1 MVNTVENKTVLIT
14 GANNATGIGAAIV
27 RAFAR
32 CRARIGLHYL
42 ETTSL
47 AADPEIQI
55 GYSIVGRAGA
65 ESVAAEAR
73 GLGGVVAI
81 APADLADPNAIGSLF
96 DEVETALG
104 PVDVLVNNAAHFEN
118 PDTIFDVSA
127 GTFDRYFAVNSRAPA
142 LLMSEFARR
151 YQARRASYGRIINI
165 STDAARAFATQIG
178 YGASKLALEALTR
191 SVACELGPLGITV
204 NAIAPGPVQTG
215 YITHEMELRLLPTI
229 PLRRLGTPADIA
241 DVVVLF
247 ASEQARW
254 MTGQVVQV
262 AGGHAL

>member
-1 MVNTVENKTVLIT
+1 MVTSFSTTTVLVT
-14 GANNATGIGAAIV
+14 GANTGIGAAIV
-27 RAFAR
+27 SAFAHQG
-32 CRARIGLHYL
+32 ARIGLHFL
-42 ETTSL
+42 EEASL
-47 AADPEIQI
+47 PIDGVVIGHTFGGRPAAE
-55 GYSIVGRAGA
+55 A
-65 ESVAAEAR
+65 VAAEAR
-73 GLGGVVAI
+73 ALGAQVALV
-81 APADLADPNAIGSLF
+81 PANLGNPTTIGPLF
-96 DEVETALG
+96 DSVEAVLG

-118 PDTIFDVSA
+118 PDTIFGVSA

-142 LLMSEFARR
+142 LLMREFGLR
-151 YQARRASYGRIINI
+151 YRARRATFGRIINI
-165 STDAARAFATQIG
+165 STDAAGAFATQIG

-215 YITHEMELRLLPTI
+215 YITSAMAERLLPTI
-229 PLRRLGTPADIA
+229 PLRRLGTPKDIA
-241 DVVVLF
+241 DVVLLF